1 MTSPVWFITGVSS
14 GFGQILAQRVLQE
27 GHRLIGS
34 VRDRNKPG
42 VKELEAQGAKIVE
55 FDTTAPQQVIID
67 NVKSVI
73 QIYGHVDILVN
84 NAAYAA
90 IGVLEG
96 FS

>member
-1 MTSPVWFITGVSS
+1 MESPVWFITGVSS
-14 GFGQILAQRVLQE
+14 GFGQMLAHRVLRA

-34 VRDRNKPG
+34 ARDSSKPA
-42 VKELEAQGAKIVE
+42 VKDLEAQGANIVE
-55 FDTTAPQQVIID
+55 FDTTAPQQDIINKVD
-67 NVKSVI
+67 AAV
-73 QIYGHVDILVN
+73 QIYGHIDILVN